1 MLKHRVKAA
10 ATCLA
15 VPCMLLTAGHAGA
28 GTFTG
33 KYFAGKGNVKY
44 LKLLETAREVLSPN
58 PRLQSLPML
67 YTPSYNGFTEGPT
80 WWGWWI
86 QNSYGPTYCGMPFL
100 RQPLLT
106 FLQNSQDLW
115 FNLMGDG
122 KTKRPGVGG
131 IGPNGQ
137 LVTWRNWQIGGIAPN
152 GCLCDDATPTSIN
165 YRQGDGRVSIHDWAM
180 EMSAAGLSMQ
190 SELLLET
197 RNQQAISKY
206 LPKLERVANFVWIRH
221 DPRNNLFLAG
231 DAANLLGP
239 SYAGYKE
246 PDGNFGKAYLTGLS
260 ITYIAAINRLI
271 QVEKLAGH
279 PKKAALYTRRRNLA
293 RLGLPLLTTKEGYF
307 IKSLDPD
314 GVRHGVYGAP
324 KYGYFCTSPNVDAIC
339 FNIVGLAQAKSIYDM
354 IRSIPGLRPYT
365 FIIANYPSLDDMD
378 VPATGHSSFGKWVN
392 GGEWATVEARAIMA
406 YYRVGAYQAAERSM
420 ERWLDF
426 AKRYRLDNPL
436 CDFGDKVSQPNQPI
450 NLTYDMFGIPTAM
463 LRGLFEYIYTAK
475 GLTLIPQIPSGITEL
490 EQKFPVRFGHTRL
503 YICTVGNGSV
513 RAVRVNGRVWRSF
526 DNRSVF
532 LSYQKMPSAV
542 YVQIALGNAKL
553 PQASSWP
560 VLPMAPAAIPAVAA
574 NAPQQIRHLA
584 KQGRHVYKFW
594 SALAQNGLGQTFAAH
609 DAHLLI
615 NWIVATINR
624 HTLES
629 EGKIQPLKTTASQ
642 TAADKAFFQT
652 ERLLYEGLA
661 KVIESYKR
669 SENPRKKEITSIWQ
683 LSSVR
688 PAR

>member
-1 MLKHRVKAA
+1 MLKRGVKAA
-10 ATCLA
+10 VMCLA
-15 VPCMLLTAGHAGA
+15 VSCMLQTAGHAGA
-28 GTFTG
+28 KTFTG
-33 KYFAGKGNVKY
+33 KYFAGKGNVQY

-131 IGPNGQ
+131 IAPNGQ
-137 LVTWRNWQIGGIAPN
+137 VVTWRKWQIGGIAPN

-165 YRQGDGRVSIHDWAM
+165 YKQGDGRVSIHDWAM

-206 LPKLERVANFVWIRH
+206 LPKLERVANFVWTRH
-221 DPRNNLFLAG
+221 DPKNNLFLAG

-246 PDGNFGKAYLTGLS
+246 PDGKFGKAYLTGLS
-260 ITYIAAINRLI
+260 ITYIAALNRLI

-279 PKKAALYTRRRNLA
+279 KRKAALYTHRRNLA
-293 RLGLPLLTTKEGYF
+293 RLGLPLLTTKEGYL

-314 GVRHGVYGAP
+314 GVRHGVYGAA

-339 FNIVGLAQAKSIYDM
+339 FNIVGLAQAKNIYDM

-378 VPATGHSSFGKWVN
+378 VPATGLSSFGKWVN

-406 YYRVGAYQAAERSM
+406 YYRVGAYQATERSM

-426 AKRYRLDNPL
+426 ARQYRLDNPL
-436 CDFGDKVSQPNQPI
+436 CDFGDKVSQPSQPI

-463 LRGLFEYIYTAK
+463 LRGLFEYIYTAR
-475 GLTLIPQIPSGITEL
+475 GLTLIPQIPPGITKL

-503 YICTVGNGSV
+503 YISTVGNGPV
-513 RAVRVNGRVWRSF
+513 RAVRVNGRAWHSF
-526 DNRSVF
+526 NDRSVF
-532 LSYQKMPSAV
+532 LSYQKMPPTA

-560 VLPMAPAAIPAVAA
+560 VRSLNPAAIPAVAA
-574 NAPQQIRHLA
+574 NAPQPIRRLA
-584 KQGRHVYKFW
+584 KQGRHVRKFW

-609 DAHLLI
+609 DARLLT
-615 NWIVATINR
+615 NWIVATIDR

-629 EGKIQPLKTTASQ
+629 EGKIQPLKTAASQ

-652 ERLLYEGLA
+652 AGALYQGLA
-661 KVIESYKR
+661 GVIKSYKG
-669 SENPRKKEITSIWQ
+669 SDNPRKKTAYSDWRQ
-683 LSSVR
+683 LQFR
-688 PAR
+688 PSF